1 MLTVSPMLTI
11 EQVAERHGVDRDAVS
26 GWIKSKELLAVNVA
40 RDKRSKRPTWRIRP
54 EDLETFELSRRTT
67 NSSAPQARK
76 RRVKRPPTAKQ
87 WV

>member
-1 MLTVSPMLTI
+1 MPDPDLLTI
-11 EQVAERHGVDRDAVS
+11 EQVAKREGVDRDAVS
-26 GWIKSKELLAVNVA
+26 WWIKTKQLLAVDVS
-40 RDKRSKRPTWRIRP
+40 RDRNSKRPNWRIRF

-76 RRVKRPPTAKQ
+76 RRTKRPPTAKQ